1 MSETEQFGSE
11 QEKGDDMDREVAR
24 SARRRDFTYACRL
37 SVFVG
42 VAMFAVS
49 DAPAQDFVEFL
60 SGTKVTGKVIEIRN
74 GDKEFDFEV
83 KIGSRTLT
91 RTYSLSEVHAVT
103 MKGKR
108 YLLTP
113 KQGAMPAGGDGPS
126 SSSGVIRSKA
136 EIDRL
141 VNEMGTTPPDWFD
154 AVSLNY
160 PKSLDLSWP
169 KPLGGWNAQKHI
181 SHYMFSAINENPRR
195 WKEGTKFMHHVLS
208 VNKDNP
214 GIQQKAFGQ
223 LGHCYHDLIGDW
235 ARAAFWWQKL
245 KQHDMN
251 SFLGLADCYWKLGS
265 KKMAAEQLSGIRS
278 DSSRYGSAIKLWS
291 DMGELD
297 KALGLADASARNGN
311 PGGAYIGA
319 GDACRKHGGFSQ
331 AIAYYRKV
339 LAQPT
344 TYTRISGK
352 DQKNPI
358 LERNKQRAQ
367 TAIDNIR
374 TFETLDLSRI
384 PDGTY
389 TGTTPAYVGD
399 LTVSVT
405 VQSGRIKSVRVTKHK
420 DKQYYTA
427 LTDTP
432 NQIISK
438 QRLKGIDATTGATIT
453 SQAII
458 DATAKALAIGAN

>member
-160 PKSLDLSWP
+160 PKSLDL
-169 KPLGGWNAQKHI
+169 
-181 SHYMFSAINENPRR
+181 
-195 WKEGTKFMHHVLS
+195 
-208 VNKDNP
+208 
-214 GIQQKAFGQ
+214 
-223 LGHCYHDLIGDW
+223 
-235 ARAAFWWQKL
+235 
-245 KQHDMN
+245 
-251 SFLGLADCYWKLGS
+251 
-265 KKMAAEQLSGIRS
+265 
-278 DSSRYGSAIKLWS
+278 
-291 DMGELD
+291 
-297 KALGLADASARNGN
+297 
-311 PGGAYIGA
+311 
-319 GDACRKHGGFSQ
+319 
-331 AIAYYRKV
+331 
-339 LAQPT
+339 
-344 TYTRISGK
+344 
-352 DQKNPI
+352 
-358 LERNKQRAQ
+358 
-367 TAIDNIR
+367 
-374 TFETLDLSRI
+374 
-384 PDGTY
+384 
-389 TGTTPAYVGD
+389 
-399 LTVSVT
+399 
-405 VQSGRIKSVRVTKHK
+405 
-420 DKQYYTA
+420 
-427 LTDTP
+427 
-432 NQIISK
+432 
-438 QRLKGIDATTGATIT
+438 
-453 SQAII
+453 
-458 DATAKALAIGAN
+458 